1 MKWNDHPALRA
12 LHQSLTRYMAEHADV
27 ADWQIRAQ
35 YSEGCQSLLLGTA
48 GNALSV
54 YQDRSVDDLA
64 LSLTLYCPS
73 PDGTLLGSSSGS
85 IDPRANLNEQLALIH
100 SSALLAMNPFYPLAD
115 KPTGAYPKVESG
127 DARLV
132 NHLGQTHADLIARIA
147 AHSLTLQAV
156 QINSAELFSNVHH
169 QLLQSSNGIDAR
181 KVSTDLYFE
190 VAMERAP
197 GPNDQ
202 EVLKY
207 WHFVGLD
214 DADLEAKL
222 DAVAI
227 ETLMTVAA
235 ELPPSRDQATILIDS
250 YGISKLVAALINQL
264 DAASEFAK
272 GPHLLPGDSV
282 LTGTPQAGTDQLS
295 VSVDPSLAQMAK
307 SSPFTAEGLIAQKAE
322 VIVNNQVL
330 TQLIDARMAHYLG
343 KAVNGISG
351 NLVVNSGSLSKAELL
366 SSAKEVIEI
375 LDFSSLLV
383 NAATLTWSSE
393 IKLGRL
399 YRQGQFVATLK
410 GGIVSGNVRASLGG
424 FKFSAQRVKRNT
436 VGGYF
441 EAASGYDGP
450 EHMLI
455 WTGIQI
461 AGQAENS

>member
-1 MKWNDHPALRA
+1 MNWNDHPALSA
-12 LHQSLTRYMAEHADV
+12 LHESLARYTADHPEV

-48 GNALSV
+48 GNGLTV
-54 YQDRSVDDLA
+54 YQDRNIDDLA

-73 PDGTLLGSSSGS
+73 ADGSQLGSSSSS
-85 IDPRANLNEQLALIH
+85 IDPKADLNPQLALIH
-100 SSALLAMNPFYPLAD
+100 SSALLAMNPFYTLPD
-115 KPTGAYPKVESG
+115 KPTSDYPLVEAA
-127 DARLV
+127 DTRLV
-132 NHLGQTHADLIARIA
+132 SQLNQTHTDLIARIA
-147 AHSLTLQAV
+147 AYSPSLQGV
-156 QINSAELFSNVHH
+156 QVNSAELFSNVHH
-169 QLLQSSNGIDAR
+169 QLLQSSAGIDAR

-222 DAVAI
+222 DAVAA

-250 YGISKLVAALINQL
+250 YGISKLVAALVNQL

-282 LTGTPQAGTDQLS
+282 VTGEADAESDQLS
-295 VSVDPSLAQMAK
+295 VTIDPSLQQMAK
-307 SSPFTAEGLIAQKAE
+307 SSPFTADGLIAQKAE
-322 VIVNNQVL
+322 VIGNNQVL
-330 TQLIDARMAHYLG
+330 TQLINSRMAHYLG
-343 KAVNGISG
+343 KPVNGISG

-366 SSAKEVIEI
+366 NSADEVIEI

-383 NAATLTWSSE
+383 NSATLTWSSE

-424 FKFSAQRVKRNT
+424 FKFGAQRVKRNT

-461 AGQAENS
+461 AGQVENT